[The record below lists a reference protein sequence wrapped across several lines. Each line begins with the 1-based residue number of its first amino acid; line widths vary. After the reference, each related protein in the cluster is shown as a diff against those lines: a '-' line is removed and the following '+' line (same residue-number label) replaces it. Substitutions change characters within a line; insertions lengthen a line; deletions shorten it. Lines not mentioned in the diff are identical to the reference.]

1 MASLEAKVD
10 QVLQRSNQDSIKVRD
25 HTLVAPWQ
33 HPPPPP
39 PPPQPPTSNPKPQ
52 TQTQT
57 SLSLSPTPL
66 PTPLP
71 LSNLLPPH
79 AGLSRYDAGR
89 SNTQGV
95 EEFDNQEQLTD
106 KRVPL
111 QDVFKGL
118 GSPVLTPEFNPQ
130 ELCKSVAPPLLELDE
145 QPVTTRVEMAE
156 EVVRHAI
163 ESTKRQ
169 ALPSIEST
177 EAEAPQQKYAEPSS
191 GWASVAAGAHSSPS
205 CHPSQTYS
213 CHPPLTRHQRLPLR
227 RTQPWRSSLASGW
240 YTAARCTGAVPR

>member
-1 MASLEAKVD
+1 MAA
-10 QVLQRSNQDSIKVRD
+10 
-25 HTLVAPWQ
+25 
-33 HPPPPP
+33 
-39 PPPQPPTSNPKPQ
+39 PPTTTTATPTPNLQPQ
-52 TQTQT
+52 TPNPNPN
-57 SLSLSPTPL
+57 LSLFISSL